1 MRKAKHRNGVRYSL
15 WVKEKT
21 VALRQE
27 GKTHREIVK
36 ELGISLGSA
45 DLWTKGIAL
54 SREQKIAIQRRRNK
68 HIFTPKERKL
78 ISERLRP
85 FQYQLQYRNE
95 DLIDKIRKFY
105 AENGR
110 IPLKR
115 EFNSLRIFRERFGSW
130 NNAIKLAGFEPN
142 QVIFSKKFIA
152 KDGHICDSFAEKIV
166 DDWLSYYRIKHER
179 NFPYENTKMTADFK
193 TGNFLI
199 EYFGL
204 AGEIKVYDQLIKKK
218 RILARDRKMSLIEIY
233 PKNLF
238 SKDYKTFLRK
248 IFKPLS

>member
-1 MRKAKHRNGVRYSL
+1 MKKAKHRNGARHSL
-15 WVKEKT
+15 WIKEKT

-27 GKTHREIVK
+27 GRTHREIVK

-45 DLWTKGIAL
+45 GLWTKGIAL
-54 SREQKIAIQRRRNK
+54 SREQKIAIQRRHNK

-78 ISERLRP
+78 ISERLKP

-115 EFNSLRIFRERFGSW
+115 EFNSFRIFRERFGSW
-130 NNAIKLAGFEPN
+130 NNAIKLAGFESN

-166 DDWLSYYRIKHER
+166 DDWLSYYCIKHER
-179 NFPYENTKMTADFK
+179 NFPYKNTKMTADFRV
-193 TGNFLI
+193 GNFLI

-204 AGEIKVYDQLIKKK
+204 AGEMESYDQLIQKK
-218 RILARDRKMSLIEIY
+218 RTLARDKRMKLIEIY
-233 PKNLF
+233 PKDLF
-238 SKDYKTFLRK
+238 SKAYKAFLRK
-248 IFKPLS
+248 ISKLLS